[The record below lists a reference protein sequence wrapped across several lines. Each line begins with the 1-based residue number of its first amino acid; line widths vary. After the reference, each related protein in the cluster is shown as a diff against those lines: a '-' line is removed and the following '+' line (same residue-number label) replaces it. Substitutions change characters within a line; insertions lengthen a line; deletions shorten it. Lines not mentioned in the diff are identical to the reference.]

1 MSVRIN
7 QAATHRMGM
16 NIYPKW
22 HIILSMD
29 ETLKAQSDQFS
40 MLLTQKLID
49 AIKEKGFKTTVVA
62 KEIGIGQASMSR
74 YINGVREMPMS
85 TFMAI
90 CTYADINPQRLFNA
104 AYTQTNAEPIEINPA
119 AMTEE
124 QKKQWTL
131 DHMQDYGFAAN
142 ENHDKVRDM

>member
-1 MSVRIN
+1 
-7 QAATHRMGM
+7 
-16 NIYPKW
+16 
-22 HIILSMD
+22 MD

-49 AIKEKGFKTTVVA
+49 AVKEKGFKTTVVA

-90 CTYADINPQRLFNA
+90 CSYADINPQLLFNA
-104 AYTQTNAEPIEINPA
+104 AYTQSSVEQVAIDPSMLSEEEKHRLIMEKINRNDVDLVANRDSMKEEYKEGDAE
-119 AMTEE
+119 
-124 QKKQWTL
+124 
-131 DHMQDYGFAAN
+131 F
-142 ENHDKVRDM
+142 RS

>member
-1 MSVRIN
+1 
-7 QAATHRMGM
+7 MGM
-16 NIYPKW
+16 YIYPKW

-74 YINGVREMPMS
+74 YINGAREMPMS

-142 ENHDKVRDM
+142 ENHDKEREMESDGTI

>member
-1 MSVRIN
+1 MD
-7 QAATHRMGM
+7 MY
-16 NIYPKW
+16 IYPKW

-29 ETLKAQSDQFS
+29 ETLKSQSDHFS

-90 CTYADINPQRLFNA
+90 CSYADINPQRLFNA
-104 AYTQTNAEPIEINPA
+104 AYTQSSDIQVNVVDPPMLSEEEKHRIVMEKINRGGVELVASQDPMKEEYKDGDAE
-119 AMTEE
+119 
-124 QKKQWTL
+124 
-131 DHMQDYGFAAN
+131 F
-142 ENHDKVRDM
+142 RS

>member
-1 MSVRIN
+1 MD
-7 QAATHRMGM
+7 MY
-16 NIYPKW
+16 IYPKW

-142 ENHDKVRDM
+142 ENPDKEREMESDGTI

>member
-1 MSVRIN
+1 MDIY
-7 QAATHRMGM
+7 
-16 NIYPKW
+16 IYPKW

-29 ETLKAQSDQFS
+29 ETLKAQSDHFS

-104 AYTQTNAEPIEINPA
+104 AYTQTNAETVAIEPSMLPEDELADIAMNDLTHGALGLA
-119 AMTEE
+119 ASRDKN
-124 QKKQWTL
+124 KKRESE
-131 DHMQDYGFAAN
+131 HFADEGA
-142 ENHDKVRDM
+142 

>member
-1 MSVRIN
+1 
-7 QAATHRMGM
+7 
-16 NIYPKW
+16 
-22 HIILSMD
+22 MD

-49 AIKEKGFKTTVVA
+49 AVKEKGFKTTVVA

-90 CTYADINPQRLFNA
+90 CSYADINPQRLFNA
-104 AYTQTNAEPIEINPA
+104 AYTQSGVEQVAIDPSMLSEDEKADLAMRDLGQSDFRIA
-119 AMTEE
+119 ALRDGN
-124 QKKQWTL
+124 KKKESE
-131 DHMQDYGFAAN
+131 HFADEGA
-142 ENHDKVRDM
+142 

>member
-1 MSVRIN
+1 
-7 QAATHRMGM
+7 
-16 NIYPKW
+16 
-22 HIILSMD
+22 MD

-49 AIKEKGFKTTVVA
+49 AVKEKGFKTTVVA

-90 CTYADINPQRLFNA
+90 CSYADINPQRLFNA
-104 AYTQTNAEPIEINPA
+104 AYTQSGVEQVAIDPSMLSEDEKADLAMRDLGQSDFGVA
-119 AMTEE
+119 ALRDGN
-124 QKKQWTL
+124 KKKESE
-131 DHMQDYGFAAN
+131 HFADEGA
-142 ENHDKVRDM
+142 

>member
-1 MSVRIN
+1 
-7 QAATHRMGM
+7 
-16 NIYPKW
+16 
-22 HIILSMD
+22 MD

-49 AIKEKGFKTTVVA
+49 AVKEKGFKTTVVA

-90 CTYADINPQRLFNA
+90 CSYADINPQRLFNA
-104 AYTQTNAEPIEINPA
+104 AYTQSSVEQIAIDPSMLSEDEKADLAMRDLGQSDFGIA
-119 AMTEE
+119 ALRDGN
-124 QKKQWTL
+124 KKKESE
-131 DHMQDYGFAAN
+131 HFADEGA
-142 ENHDKVRDM
+142 